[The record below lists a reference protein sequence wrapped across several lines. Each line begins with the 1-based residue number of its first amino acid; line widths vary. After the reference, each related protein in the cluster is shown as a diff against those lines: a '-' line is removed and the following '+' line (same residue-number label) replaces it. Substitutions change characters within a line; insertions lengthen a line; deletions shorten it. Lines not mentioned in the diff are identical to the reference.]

1 MADALSVEV
10 VYALPETQTVV
21 SLVVPE
27 GSTVCAVIELSGIL
41 QTHCTINLMKQAV
54 GIFGEIVT
62 LETLVASQD
71 RIEIYRPLSV
81 DPMEARRL
89 RAKKQAKQRRELQSK
104 NR

>member
-1 MADALSVEV
+1 MADVLSVEV
-10 VYALPETQTVV
+10 VYALPETQTVI
-21 SLVVPE
+21 SLDVPA

-41 QTHCTINLMKQAV
+41 QTYPSINLMKQAV

-62 LETLVASQD
+62 LETLVAAQD

-89 RAKKQAKQRRELQSK
+89 RAKKQAKQRRELQTQNK
-104 NR
+104 